1 MKRIKS
7 TFSIKN
13 LENLSG
19 IKAHTLRIWEK
30 RYNLL
35 EPERTDTNI
44 RRYSLES
51 LKRIL
56 NVTLLYNHGFKISKI
71 ASLNEDE
78 IPELVR
84 SIALKS
90 NSEQVAINAFKLAMI
105 NFDYDL
111 FDTNYNEILQHHDF
125 KFVFLNVFMPLMREL
140 GILWQ
145 TGAISPA
152 HEHFITNLVKQKIH
166 IQTEILQKNK
176 LQRSDKPI
184 FVIFLPENEIH
195 ELGVLYLNY
204 LILSNGLSNLNTKHQ
219 VHEFHLN
226 YLILSNGFRTI
237 FLGQSLQTSS
247 LETLYSY
254 NSKFY
259 FVSYLTVEPN
269 KEEIMPFLKNFHS
282 TLLENRDSRLLIFGP
297 QQIEIDTD
305 NLPPQIELFRSVE
318 SFIAKYLEE
327 VVFV

>member
-7 TFSIKN
+7 NFSIKN

-44 RRYSLES
+44 RRYSLDS
-51 LKRIL
+51 LKRLL

-90 NSEQVAINAFKLAMI
+90 NSEQVAINAFKLSMI

-125 KFVFLNVFMPLMREL
+125 QYVFLNVFMPLMREL

-145 TGAISPA
+145 TGAISPS
-152 HEHFITNLVKQKIH
+152 HEHFITNLIKQKIH
-166 IQTEILQKNK
+166 LQTET
-176 LQRSDKPI
+176 LQRKKPQRGNHPI

-204 LILSNGLSNLNTKHQ
+204 LILNS
-219 VHEFHLN
+219 
-226 YLILSNGFRTI
+226 GFRTI

-259 FVSYLTVEPN
+259 FVSYLTIEPN
-269 KEEIMPFLKNFHS
+269 KEEIMPFLANFHQN
-282 TLLENRDSRLLIFGP
+282 LLENRDSKLLLFGP

-305 NLPPQIELFRSVE
+305 KLPGQIELFRSVE

-327 VVFV
+327 TVFV

>member
-13 LENLSG
+13 LENISG

-51 LKRIL
+51 LKHLL

-145 TGAISPA
+145 TAAISPT

-166 IQTEILQKNK
+166 IQTETLQKNK

-204 LILSNGLSNLNTKHQ
+204 LILN
-219 VHEFHLN
+219 
-226 YLILSNGFRTI
+226 NGFRTI

-254 NSKFY
+254 SSKFY

-282 TLLENRDSRLLIFGP
+282 TLLENRDSRLLLFGP

-305 NLPPQIELFRSVE
+305 NLPSQIELFRSVE

>member
-44 RRYSLES
+44 RRYSLDS
-51 LKRIL
+51 LKRLL

-125 KFVFLNVFMPLMREL
+125 QYVFLNVFMPLMREL

-152 HEHFITNLVKQKIH
+152 HEHFITNLIKQKIH
-166 IQTEILQKNK
+166 LQTEA
-176 LQRSDKPI
+176 LQRKKPQRTNHPL
-184 FVIFLPENEIH
+184 FVLFLPENEIH

-204 LILSNGLSNLNTKHQ
+204 LILSSG
-219 VHEFHLN
+219 
-226 YLILSNGFRTI
+226 YRTV

-269 KEEIMPFLKNFHS
+269 KEEIMPFLQGFYND
-282 TLLENRDSRLLIFGP
+282 LLADRDSKLLLFGP

-305 NLPPQIELFRSVE
+305 KLPGQIELFRSVE
-318 SFIAKYLEE
+318 SFMAKYLEE
-327 VVFV
+327 IVFV

>member
-35 EPERTDTNI
+35 EPERTYTNI
-44 RRYSLES
+44 RRYSLDS
-51 LKRIL
+51 LKRLL

-71 ASLNEDE
+71 ASLNEEE

-90 NSEQVAINAFKLAMI
+90 NSEQVAINAFKLSMI

-125 KFVFLNVFMPLMREL
+125 QYVFLNVFMPLMREL

-145 TGAISPA
+145 TGAISPS
-152 HEHFITNLVKQKIH
+152 HEHFITNLIKQKIH
-166 IQTEILQKNK
+166 LQTEL
-176 LQRSDKPI
+176 LQRKKPKRGEHPL

-204 LILSNGLSNLNTKHQ
+204 LILNS
-219 VHEFHLN
+219 
-226 YLILSNGFRTI
+226 GFRTI
-237 FLGQSLQTSS
+237 FLGQSLQTTS

-254 NSKFY
+254 NTKFY
-259 FVSYLTVEPN
+259 FVTYLTVEPN
-269 KEEIMPFLKNFHS
+269 KDEIMPFISQFHENLLKD
-282 TLLENRDSRLLIFGP
+282 RDSKLLIFGP
-297 QQIEIDTD
+297 QQIEINTD
-305 NLPPQIELFRSVE
+305 KLPGQVELFRSVE

-327 VVFV
+327 KVFV

>member
-1 MKRIKS
+1 MERIKS

-51 LKRIL
+51 LKKLL

-71 ASLNEDE
+71 ASLDSDE

-90 NSEQVAINAFKLAMI
+90 NSEQVSINAFKLAMI
-105 NFDYDL
+105 NFDYEL
-111 FDTNYNEILQHHDF
+111 FDANYLEISHHHDF
-125 KFVFLNVFMPLMREL
+125 EYIFLNMFMPLMREL

-145 TGAISPA
+145 TGAISPS

-166 IQTEILQKNK
+166 LQTES
-176 LQRSDKPI
+176 LQREKPKREDHPP
-184 FVIFLPENEIH
+184 FVLFLPENEIH
-195 ELGVLYLNY
+195 ELGILYLNY
-204 LILSNGLSNLNTKHQ
+204 LILSH
-219 VHEFHLN
+219 
-226 YLILSNGFRTI
+226 GFRTI

-247 LETLYSY
+247 LETLYTY
-254 NSKFY
+254 QTDFI

-269 KEEIMPFLKNFHS
+269 KEEIMPFLAEFYK
-282 TLLENRDSRLLIFGP
+282 TLLANKNSKLLLFGP
-297 QQIEIDTD
+297 QQIEINTEK
-305 NLPPQIELFRSVE
+305 LPGQIEMFRSVE
-318 SFIAKYLEE
+318 SFISRYLVEK
-327 VVFV
+327 VFV

>member
-44 RRYSLES
+44 RRYSLDS
-51 LKRIL
+51 LKRLL

-90 NSEQVAINAFKLAMI
+90 NSEQVAINAFKLSMI

-125 KFVFLNVFMPLMREL
+125 QYVFLNVFMPLMREL

-145 TGAISPA
+145 TGAISPS
-152 HEHFITNLVKQKIH
+152 HEHFITNLIKQKIH
-166 IQTEILQKNK
+166 LQTET
-176 LQRSDKPI
+176 LQRKKPQRGDHPI

-204 LILSNGLSNLNTKHQ
+204 LILNS
-219 VHEFHLN
+219 
-226 YLILSNGFRTI
+226 GFRTI

-269 KEEIMPFLKNFHS
+269 KEEIMSFLTNFHQN
-282 TLLENRDSRLLIFGP
+282 LLEDRGSKLLLFGP

-305 NLPPQIELFRSVE
+305 KLPGQIELFRSVE

-327 VVFV
+327 TVFV

>member
-35 EPERTDTNI
+35 EPERTETNI

-51 LKRIL
+51 LKRLL

-71 ASLNEDE
+71 SSLSEDE

-84 SIALKS
+84 SITLKS
-90 NSEQVAINAFKLAMI
+90 NSEQVSINAFKLAMI
-105 NFDYDL
+105 NFDYEL
-111 FDTNYNEILQHHDF
+111 FDNNYNEILQHHNF
-125 KFVFLNVFMPLMREL
+125 QHVFLNVFMPLMREL

-145 TGAISPA
+145 TGAISPS
-152 HEHFITNLVKQKIH
+152 HEHFITNLIKQKIH
-166 IQTEILQKNK
+166 LQTES
-176 LQRSDKPI
+176 LQRMKARRNDHPP
-184 FVIFLPENEIH
+184 FVLFLTENEIH

-204 LILSNGLSNLNTKHQ
+204 LILDSG
-219 VHEFHLN
+219 
-226 YLILSNGFRTI
+226 YRTI
-237 FLGQSLQTSS
+237 FLGQSIQTSS

-254 NSKFY
+254 NSEFY

-269 KEEIMPFLKNFHS
+269 KEEIMPFLNEFH
-282 TLLENRDSRLLIFGP
+282 TNLLKGRNSKLLLFGP
-297 QQIEIDTD
+297 QQVEIDIEK
-305 NLPPQIELFRSVE
+305 LPEKIELYRSVE
-318 SFIAKYLEE
+318 SFTSKYLEE
-327 VVFV
+327 TVFV

>member
-44 RRYSLES
+44 RRYSLDS
-51 LKRIL
+51 LKRLL

-71 ASLNEDE
+71 ASLNEEE

-90 NSEQVAINAFKLAMI
+90 NSEQVAINAFKLSMI

-125 KFVFLNVFMPLMREL
+125 QYVFLNVFMPLMREL

-145 TGAISPA
+145 TGAISPS
-152 HEHFITNLVKQKIH
+152 HEHFITNLIKQKIH
-166 IQTEILQKNK
+166 LQTET
-176 LQRSDKPI
+176 LQRKKP
-184 FVIFLPENEIH
+184 
-195 ELGVLYLNY
+195 
-204 LILSNGLSNLNTKHQ
+204 Q
-219 VHEFHLN
+219 
-226 YLILSNGFRTI
+226 RTI
-237 FLGQSLQTSS
+237 IPSLSSFCQKMKFTSS
-247 LETLYSY
+247 VYC
-254 NSKFY
+254 
-259 FVSYLTVEPN
+259 
-269 KEEIMPFLKNFHS
+269 I
-282 TLLENRDSRLLIFGP
+282 LI
-297 QQIEIDTD
+297 I
-305 NLPPQIELFRSVE
+305 
-318 SFIAKYLEE
+318 
-327 VVFV
+327 

>member
-1 MKRIKS
+1 MNIGRMERIKS

-51 LKRIL
+51 LKKLL

-71 ASLNEDE
+71 ACLESDE

-90 NSEQVAINAFKLAMI
+90 NSEQVSINAFKLAMI
-105 NFDYDL
+105 NFDYEL
-111 FDTNYNEILQHHDF
+111 FDANYLEISQHHDF
-125 KFVFLNVFMPLMREL
+125 EYIFLNMFMPLMREL

-145 TGAISPA
+145 TGAISPS
-152 HEHFITNLVKQKIH
+152 HEHFITHLVKQKIH
-166 IQTEILQKNK
+166 LQTET
-176 LQRSDKPI
+176 LQREKPRREDHPP
-184 FVIFLPENEIH
+184 FVLFLPENEIH
-195 ELGVLYLNY
+195 ELGILYLNY
-204 LILSNGLSNLNTKHQ
+204 LILSK
-219 VHEFHLN
+219 
-226 YLILSNGFRTI
+226 GFRTI
-237 FLGQSLQTSS
+237 FLGQSLQSSS
-247 LETLYSY
+247 LETLYTY
-254 NSKFY
+254 QTEFI

-269 KEEIMPFLKNFHS
+269 KDEIMPFLNYFHK
-282 TLLENRDSRLLIFGP
+282 TLLANRNSKLLLFGP
-297 QQIEIDTD
+297 QQIEIKTEK
-305 NLPPQIELFRSVE
+305 LPSQIEMFRSVE
-318 SFIAKYLEE
+318 SFISRYLVER
-327 VVFV
+327 VFV